1 MLLYVIWCVLGGGV
15 VVEIDQGDV
24 LVDIVVVG
32 IGVVLNVELVQV
44 VGFDVDNGI
53 CVDVGCCMVDVVIFV
68 VGEVMMYFNLLFG
81 WYVWIELW
89 QVVENQ
95 LVVVVVNLF
104 GVDEI
109 YVELLWLWL
118 D

>member
-1 MLLYVIWCVLGGGV
+1 M
-15 VVEIDQGDV
+15 
-24 LVDIVVVG
+24 
-32 IGVVLNVELVQV
+32 

-89 QVVENQ
+89 
-95 LVVVVVNLF
+95 
-104 GVDEI
+104 
-109 YVELLWLWL
+109 
-118 D
+118 